1 MTAPAHL
8 SIPHNRNLK
17 LWYHANASAS
27 NAETAYVHTVG
38 VIVRR
43 LNHPNL
49 PKWSAFCTPV

>member
-27 NAETAYVHTVG
+27 NAETAYVHTTR
-38 VIVRR
+38 VIAENLSC
-43 LNHPNL
+43 LNL
-49 PKWSAFCTPV
+49 LK